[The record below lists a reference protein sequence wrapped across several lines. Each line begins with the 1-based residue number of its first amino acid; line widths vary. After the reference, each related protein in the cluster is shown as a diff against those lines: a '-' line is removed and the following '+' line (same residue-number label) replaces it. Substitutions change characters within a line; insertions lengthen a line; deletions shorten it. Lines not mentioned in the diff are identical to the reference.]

1 MGDLVGLFGAIEIGF
16 EKGPFMMNWDYHLE
30 SRVVSLGQRS
40 QTEYLWYETDAF
52 DYLGDMV
59 ARMLIQSRALRA
71 SSPAYQD

>member
-1 MGDLVGLFGAIEIGF
+1 MGDSVGLFGAIEIGF

-30 SRVVSLGQRS
+30 SRVMSLGQRS

>member
-1 MGDLVGLFGAIEIGF
+1 
-16 EKGPFMMNWDYHLE
+16 MNWDYHLE